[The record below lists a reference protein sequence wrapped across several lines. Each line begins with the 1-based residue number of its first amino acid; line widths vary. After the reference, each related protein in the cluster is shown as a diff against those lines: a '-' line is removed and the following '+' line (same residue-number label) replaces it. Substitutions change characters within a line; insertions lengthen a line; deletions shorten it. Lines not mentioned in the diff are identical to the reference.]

1 MKLVFFMKGFW
12 GRLIDV
18 IIILVGMTPF
28 FIVSAHL
35 SWSATDPTVAVAD
48 RAVEIARRSRERVER
63 HSEGLKSSS
72 HAMFKAFAERTV
84 TLQKLI
90 DTRERLEKAGFLKKG
105 DPEGDARRAHING
118 KILSEVGALKKV
130 CDAHLGH
137 LLLALDTFDEA
148 MAKSLVDSQATRSIN
163 SNYEIA
169 LEQYRKKEKAR
180 FQQAADDARTALEA
194 YQDVADARVKAR
206 YFQRYKRAK
215 KRLLQID
222 QRRKLF
228 ETRIKTA
235 QMNQEISQLLRA
247 KIRREGTHMPSKFR
261 GVMSD
266 LYTIFAKVTPVVE
279 MGGTGSP
286 ELYGKMGF
294 PNLEELHNTLDIV
307 DSSVEKLGAVLD
319 DMVNEVLIG
328 LGQIKIVEN
337 SGTVGEALSVEEE
350 MEFLRKQRQS
360 WSG

>member
-1 MKLVFFMKGFW
+1 MKGFW

-18 IIILVGMTPF
+18 ILIIAGMTPL
-28 FIVSAHL
+28 FIVTAHL
-35 SWSATDPTVAVAD
+35 TFAATYPSINSAD
-48 RAVEIARRSRERVER
+48 RAVEIAKRSRDRVER

-72 HAMFKAFAERTV
+72 HAMFKEFAERTV
-84 TLQKLI
+84 SLQKLI
-90 DTRERLEKAGFLKKG
+90 DTRQQLEKAGFLKKK

-118 KILSEVGALKKV
+118 KILTEVGALKKV
-130 CDAHLGH
+130 CDDHLQD

-148 MAKSLVDSQATRSIN
+148 MAQSLVDSQATRSIN
-163 SNYEIA
+163 SSYEIA
-169 LEQYRKKEKAR
+169 LEQYRQKEKIR
-180 FQQAADDARTALEA
+180 FEQAAEDARKALDV
-194 YQDVADARVKAR
+194 YQDAADEQLKAR
-206 YFQRYKRAK
+206 NFDRYRRAK

-235 QMNQEISQLLRA
+235 RMNQEISRLLRA
-247 KIRREGTHMPSKFR
+247 KIRKEGAHMPSKFR

-286 ELYGKMGF
+286 EIYANMGF
-294 PNLEELHNTLDIV
+294 PNLEELHDTLDIV
-307 DSSVEKLGAVLD
+307 DSSVDKLGEVLD
-319 DMVNEVLIG
+319 DMVNDVLIG
-328 LGQIKIVEN
+328 LGQIKVVEDKAA
-337 SGTVGEALSVEEE
+337 VGETLSVEEE
-350 MEFLRKQRQS
+350 MEFLRRQRQS